1 MPSQNKTSE
10 KQYYD
15 LVRAKLVKAE
25 KSGFTDSSKEAILE
39 KAKAISYTNQR
50 KIK

>member
-1 MPSQNKTSE
+1 MMNKQSE
-10 KQYYD
+10 KQYND

-39 KAKAISYTNQR
+39 KAISTTNQR